1 MRTEQRL
8 SRIEKRVRLRAPG
21 RALFIIVAGCG
32 DRMSFCSYGKPE
44 KTLEDVQA
52 DVIAERG
59 YRVRL
64 EETGFSQGY
73 HDCRIVPADDLT
85 PEEMERMAAWEAAHP
100 GVLPEPPDPRGWQEM
115 AGNGSV

>member
-21 RALFIIVAGCG
+21 QIRFVIACCG
-32 DRMSFCSYGKPE
+32 DRMSFCSLGQPE
-44 KTLEDVQA
+44 ITLEEMQA
-52 DVIAERG
+52 GVIAERG

-73 HDCRIVPADDLT
+73 HDCRIVPADDLK

-100 GVLPEPPDPRGWQEM
+100 GVPPEPPDPRGWQEM

>member
-21 RALFIIVAGCG
+21 RALYIIVAGCG
-32 DRMSFCSYGKPE
+32 DQMSFCSYGQPE
-44 KTLEDVQA
+44 ETLEDVQA

-64 EETGFSQGY
+64 EETAFSGGY

>member
-21 RALFIIVAGCG
+21 RALYIIVAGCG
-32 DRMSFCSYGKPE
+32 DRMSFCSLGQPE
-44 KTLEDVQA
+44 ITLEEMQVG
-52 DVIAERG
+52 VIAERG

-64 EETGFSQGY
+64 EETAFSGGY

-85 PEEMERMAAWEAAHP
+85 PEEMERMATWEAAHP
-100 GVLPEPPDPRGWQEM
+100 EVPPEPPDPRGWQKTE
-115 AGNGSV
+115 GNGSV

>member
-21 RALFIIVAGCG
+21 QIRFIIAGCG
-32 DRMSFCSYGKPE
+32 DRMSFCSLGQPE
-44 KTLEDVQA
+44 ITLEEMQA
-52 DVIAERG
+52 GVIAERG

-64 EETGFSQGY
+64 EETGFSGGY
-73 HDCRIVPADDLT
+73 HDCWIVPADDLK

-100 GVLPEPPDPRGWQEM
+100 GVPPEPPDPRGWQEM

>member
-21 RALFIIVAGCG
+21 QIRFVIACCG
-32 DRMSFCSYGKPE
+32 DRMSFCSLGQPE
-44 KTLEDVQA
+44 ITLEEMQA
-52 DVIAERG
+52 GVIAERG

-64 EETGFSQGY
+64 EETAFSGGY

-100 GVLPEPPDPRGWQEM
+100 GVPPEPPDPREWQEM